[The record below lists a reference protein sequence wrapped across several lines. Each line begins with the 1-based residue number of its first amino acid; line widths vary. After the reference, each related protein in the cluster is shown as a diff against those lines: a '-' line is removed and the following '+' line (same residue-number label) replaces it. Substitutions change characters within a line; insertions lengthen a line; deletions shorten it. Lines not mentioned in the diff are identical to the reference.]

1 MNDPKLDCNMFFF
14 LMVLEMIKISFLANT
29 DTFKLP
35 NLKLIF
41 FYEVT
46 VSTEHVLSYETS

>member
-1 MNDPKLDCNMFFF
+1 MNDPKLDCNMFF